1 VSSLPTRRILVDE
14 SLPVE
19 LAEELGLPNVR
30 TVRDLG
36 WSGLKN
42 GALIQRAISAGFSV
56 FLTADQSLG
65 YQQNIAAMELAV
77 IVLRGRNRIENLR
90 PLIPA
95 IYQALSIVAPGQ
107 MLRLG
112 I

>member
-1 VSSLPTRRILVDE
+1 MPTRRILVDE

-19 LAEELGLPNVR
+19 LAEELGLPDVK
-30 TVRDLG
+30 TVRALG

-77 IVLRGRNRIENLR
+77 IVLRGRNRIEDLR

-95 IYQALSIVAPGQ
+95 IHSALTVVAPGQ
-107 MLRLG
+107 VLRLRA
-112 I
+112 